1 MAYDGR
7 WGLAAIRC
15 EAATVRM
22 LLEELEQLTGNDAEQ
37 VGHQLGER
45 LAVLARRLDDASRSL
60 GEPGSRSPRP
70 AFETPKG

>member
-1 MAYDGR
+1 MAYEGT

-37 VGHQLGER
+37 IGHQLGER

-60 GEPGSRSPRP
+60 GEPDAGSHCGDLEP
-70 AFETPKG
+70 AKG